1 MDDKRSFRPMRRV
14 PPVNEQAQGNL
25 QEEWMLRSISALNTI
40 AAAAMALSAWATTA
54 QAADATKVA
63 LVPGGPHPYFAA
75 WEKAGQ
81 DAMKDFNLGAAD
93 YRVPQKWELSLQN
106 SLLESLLSQG
116 YNAFLVFPGDPV
128 GSNSTVQELTENGA
142 PVIATAGCLKEPTT
156 ASFCF
161 GTDTGNS
168 AYLGTKE
175 LIKAMGGK
183 GRIAHFTG
191 FLVDPNTQLR
201 MDAVEKAAKE
211 TNGAVS
217 VVQVIADIDAPEP
230 AEEKISA
237 YLAAHAGDVDG
248 IVTTAWVPA
257 VVSANAL
264 RKIGDKRIKMV
275 GIDHDEVV
283 LKAIKDGYVDG
294 TMLQNPYGQGFIGS
308 YALDKLRHGC
318 KVKADAPFKTITL
331 TNRFIDSGTVYAD
344 KNAVD
349 DYVASM
355 QAITKKIFAD
365 FEKTYLTCS

>member
-1 MDDKRSFRPMRRV
+1 
-14 PPVNEQAQGNL
+14 
-25 QEEWMLRSISALNTI
+25 MLRSISAMNTI
-40 AAAAMALSAWATTA
+40 IAATMALAAWATA
-54 QAADATKVA
+54 AEAADPTKVA

-156 ASFCF
+156 AVFCF

-175 LIKAMGGK
+175 LIKTMGGK

-201 MDAVEKAAKE
+201 IDAVEKAAKE
-211 TNGAVS
+211 TNGAVT

-230 AEEKISA
+230 AEEKINA

-257 VVSANAL
+257 VVAANAL

-283 LKAIKDGYVDG
+283 LKAIKDGYVNG
-294 TMLQNPYGQGFIGS
+294 TMLQNPYGQGYIGS

-318 KVKADAPFKTITL
+318 KVKADAPFKTIVL

-344 KNAVD
+344 KDAVD
-349 DYVASM
+349 NYVASM
-355 QAITKKIFAD
+355 QSITKKIFAD

>member
-1 MDDKRSFRPMRRV
+1 
-14 PPVNEQAQGNL
+14 
-25 QEEWMLRSISALNTI
+25 MLRPQSALKTL
-40 AAAAMALSAWATTA
+40 AAAALSLAGWAIPA
-54 QAADATKVA
+54 IAADPTKVA
-63 LVPGGPHPYFAA
+63 LVPGGPHPYFSA

-81 DAMKDFNLGAAD
+81 DAMKDFKLGAAD
-93 YRVPQKWELSLQN
+93 YRVPQKWELSQQN

-128 GSNSTVQELTENGA
+128 GSNSTVAELTENGA

-156 ASFCF
+156 ALFCF

-183 GRIAHFTG
+183 GRIAHFAG

-201 MDAVEKAAKE
+201 IDAVEKAAKE

-217 VVQVIADIDAPEP
+217 VVQVITDIDAPEP
-230 AEEKISA
+230 AEEKINA
-237 YLAAHAGDVDG
+237 YLAAHANDVDG

-257 VVSANAL
+257 VVASNAL

-283 LKAIKDGYVDG
+283 LKAIKDGFVNG
-294 TMLQNPYGQGFIGS
+294 TMLQNPYGQGYIGS
-308 YALDKLRHGC
+308 YALDRIRSGC
-318 KVKADAPFKTITL
+318 KVKADAPFKTIAL

-344 KNAVD
+344 KDAVD
-349 DYVASM
+349 NYVGSM

-365 FEKTYLTCS
+365 FASTYLACP